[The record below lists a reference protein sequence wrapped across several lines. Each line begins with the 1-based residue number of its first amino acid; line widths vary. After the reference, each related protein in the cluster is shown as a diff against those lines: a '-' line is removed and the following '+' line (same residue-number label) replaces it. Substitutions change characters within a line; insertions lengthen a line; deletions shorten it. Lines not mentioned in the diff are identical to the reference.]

1 MRSQIEGF
9 TVYGID
15 AVIKFGGSL
24 TRDLVATKLLIEG
37 IAACAQLGHRLIV
50 IPGGGRPDKAIEEID
65 REQPLAPETAHRAT
79 AMAQDQT
86 GLILCDRGFSGKLQ
100 PCETLRECR
109 IALDAGRVPVLL
121 PARLLMDL
129 DPVAMTWDVTSD
141 AVAAWFA
148 WLVDATRIAILTD
161 VDGVYRAGCIGVE
174 SDLIRNIAP
183 TDLLEMGHT
192 SVDRCAAAWI
202 SDKDLEAA
210 VINGR
215 HPERLRHWLGGET
228 FVGTHISNRVP
239 PGEIEL
245 CSVVP

>member
-1 MRSQIEGF
+1 MRRHVEGF
-9 TVYGID
+9 TYYGID
-15 AVIKFGGSL
+15 AVVKFGGSL
-24 TRDLVATKLLIEG
+24 TRDLIATKLLIEG
-37 IAACAQLGHRLIV
+37 IAACAQLGHRLLV

-86 GLILCDRGFSGKLQ
+86 GLILCDRSFSAKLR
-100 PCETLRECR
+100 PCETLRECSV
-109 IALDAGRVPVLL
+109 ALDCGQVPVLL

-148 WLVDATRIAILTD
+148 WLVDAPRIAILTD
-161 VDGVYRAGCIGVE
+161 VDGVYRTGRIGVE
-174 SDLIRNIAP
+174 SELIRHIAP
-183 TDLLEMGHT
+183 RDLLGMGHT
-192 SVDRCAAAWI
+192 SIDRCAAAWI

-215 HPERLRHWLGGET
+215 HPERLRHWLQGEA
-228 FVGTHISNRVP
+228 FVGTRISIQAHLGSP
-239 PGEIEL
+239 
-245 CSVVP
+245 